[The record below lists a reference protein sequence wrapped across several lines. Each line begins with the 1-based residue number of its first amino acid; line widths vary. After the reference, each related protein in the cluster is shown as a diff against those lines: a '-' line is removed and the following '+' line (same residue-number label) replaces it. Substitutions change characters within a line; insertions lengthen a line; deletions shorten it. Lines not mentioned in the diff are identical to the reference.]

1 MRFRLP
7 FEPVGRVGDPEAAAV
22 VGAAHRALALLDDVG
37 QLMGQGVP
45 VTPAVAQHDVVSRGV
60 RASADLGGRGT
71 CGAVVVDAYVGEVGA
86 EPGLH
91 VRTGSAVQGL
101 SGGAQYLVH
110 GGTLHRRLSALLMP
124 AARIVLVRPLGPRV
138 ARLPQHLDH
147 GRVPRRALKPEQ
159 PLWGGALGSLRCA
172 RRLARRRTVL
182 FGAVAGGA
190 MGVWTHTGWPS
201 GWAG

>member
-45 VTPAVAQHDVVSRGV
+45 VAPAVAQHDVVSRGV
-60 RASADLGGRGT
+60 RASADLGGGGAG
-71 CGAVVVDAYVGEVGA
+71 GAVVVDAYVGEVGA

-101 SGGAQYLVH
+101 SGGVQHLVR
-110 GGTLHRRLSALLMP
+110 GGTLHRGLSVLLMP
-124 AARIVLVRPLGPRV
+124 AARTVLVRLLGPGV

-147 GRVPRRALKPEQ
+147 DRVPRRALKREQ
-159 PLWGGALGSLRCA
+159 PLRGGAPGSLRGTW
-172 RRLARRRTVL
+172 RLARRRTIL
-182 FGAVAGGA
+182 FGAVVGGIV
-190 MGVWTHTGWPS
+190 GVWAHPCGLP
-201 GWAG
+201 GWAE